1 MNSYFIKIYLITLIH
16 GLAYM
21 ESWKIFIQTLG
32 YAHLHSSP
40 LKNLTFTQQPTVRD
54 VLNSVG
60 QPSSG
65 IKVFN
70 WGTDYMTLD
79 QKVEDG
85 AVITITNDLAERRK
99 AAKEAAD
106 KKLWIAMDSAQKMNK
121 TSFDEKF
128 VELVDRNKN
137 LEP

>member
-1 MNSYFIKIYLITLIH
+1 
-16 GLAYM
+16 M
-21 ESWKIFIQTLG
+21 ESWKIFIQTLE

-60 QPSSG
+60 QPSAG

-99 AAKEAAD
+99 AAKETAD
-106 KKLWIAMDSAQKMNK
+106 EKLWIAMDSAQKLHK